1 MKKNATLE
9 RIRKRTG
16 NDVKRNVDLSMAI
29 ADRIYEILVT
39 KKGKDQKYLAN
50 LMRLLFALLRKNAY
64 LR

>member
-39 KKGKDQKYLAN
+39 KK
-50 LMRLLFALLRKNAY
+50 
-64 LR
+64 